1 MCIRD
6 SITGAGSVQMQAAG
20 QVRGNFPGLII
31 SAPVTAASNVTVGTN
46 LTITGG
52 GSMLTLNGH
61 TVTVSGNLAVQG
73 AGLLDMTNVSDVLTI
88 GGGVAFDGANETT
101 HLTAGILTIVG
112 NFTQAATSSGAS
124 FHPSGS
130 HLTVLSGGSP
140 TIAFATAGDVANTS
154 YFQNLQWSGGGS
166 LTLSSNVFVLGSFQ
180 LAGGSI
186 LKSQP
191 ATPTLTVGSLA
202 NASSLTLNNVLLRIN
217 QPAGTAIGL
226 NAVTFASTPGNLVAL
241 TVDHPG
247 VGSPFTFSN
256 LTFNTV
262 PSTGKYLV
270 ANDLNPSDGQPLTI
284 NLSNPSPGVP
294 GSFVTATGGAVVNWP
309 SGGAGIT
316 WTGAVSNDWF
326 VAGNWSGGS
335 VPNNVQHAIIPSGTP
350 NQPVVLTSFPNI
362 GSLTLDGFLDIAG
375 FDLTV
380 FGDVDGTGS
389 MVNSGG
395 TANLVMSG
403 VGNLGLANLPS
414 LRSNGAM
421 VTLTGNIIVAG
432 DVAVAGNG
440 GLDIGSHNLVAGGN
454 FSVLG
459 IGATLVM
466 TSPTGILNVA
476 GTVTFDGASEVGKLT
491 NGVLAAG
498 GDFTVLSSF
507 TPTAF
512 QATGLHE
519 TIFSNALGPQNIQ
532 MVNASLTGNH
542 FGHVALNTP
551 GSFTLVGMPL
561 FVEGSFNSP
570 GTGSVV
576 HGNGFR
582 VQASWSDINGLT
594 LDNAPLQIINPAVP
608 PALII
613 NDVLFQN
620 MSSAVDQLSISLP
633 GAPTAYSLNNLVFGT
648 TPVNGSYIFA
658 SDNLA
663 DANILTLNIVNPTP
677 SSPGAFAKTAGGAVI
692 IWPGTAPAPIWTGAN
707 SILWNDPGNWSTN
720 QVPNSSSDVTI
731 PNGTPNQP
739 TLDGVGAD
747 VHNLQIQS
755 GATVNNPDLTFVVN
769 GDLTGAGFIVGLGPT
784 MTGSAVTWSLNQV
797 DDLTIT
803 GSVTLGASNFV
814 NNSLTITGL
823 TAQLDIG
830 ANTLNVGGDLTVD
843 AGGLLK
849 MISSSATVLVNG
861 NALFDGGNETG
872 LLTNGNLNVRG
883 NFTQANSVSKSS
895 FAASGNHTLVLDGT
909 SPQTVTMPDSLLS
922 HAGNLFITNTTG
934 ITVTDVVSVLSALTI
949 AANVPV
955 TSTDLSFT
963 GGGFNVLGSVFTGA
977 GSLLKT
983 GRLYVGTTLTVN
995 GTWNQTSVIFTG
1007 TGQTAPSTIPY
1018 NFFYSKGTVT
1028 MAPGAFNA
1036 TTLTVQ
1042 GGSLTLSGKTTIGGG
1057 GVFLTAGT
1065 LKPNSN
1071 TLTTSGSLNLSATGT
1086 LTMQNALDSV
1096 ITTGTGSAFFG
1107 GGSTAGLL
1115 TAGVL
1120 KIAGNFVQTAGTSN
1134 TSFAAS
1140 GTHKTLLGAPGIKII
1155 NFATPGTGA
1164 GGSHFGNLD
1173 VTAATGGLNLSNDI
1187 VADGALISLPAGSA
1201 PTISGTSKKITAMSL
1216 TVTAAGTSL
1225 VLNYAPLVVNEQ
1237 GTIRPQ
1243 QFDRVS
1249 FLGYSAG
1256 ATLMDMTMVG
1266 TSVTPRPITF
1276 NGLALQTSGAGLY
1289 AKLVSSNSQF
1299 VTVTINGSDDPTGG
1313 PSKSNPSFGSTVN
1326 GARIVWQ

>member
-1 MCIRD
+1 
-6 SITGAGSVQMQAAG
+6 
-20 QVRGNFPGLII
+20 
-31 SAPVTAASNVTVGTN
+31 
-46 LTITGG
+46 
-52 GSMLTLNGH
+52 
-61 TVTVSGNLAVQG
+61 
-73 AGLLDMTNVSDVLTI
+73 
-88 GGGVAFDGANETT
+88 
-101 HLTAGILTIVG
+101 
-112 NFTQAATSSGAS
+112 
-124 FHPSGS
+124 
-130 HLTVLSGGSP
+130 
-140 TIAFATAGDVANTS
+140 
-154 YFQNLQWSGGGS
+154 
-166 LTLSSNVFVLGSFQ
+166 
-180 LAGGSI
+180 
-186 LKSQP
+186 
-191 ATPTLTVGSLA
+191 
-202 NASSLTLNNVLLRIN
+202 
-217 QPAGTAIGL
+217 
-226 NAVTFASTPGNLVAL
+226 
-241 TVDHPG
+241 
-247 VGSPFTFSN
+247 
-256 LTFNTV
+256 
-262 PSTGKYLV
+262 
-270 ANDLNPSDGQPLTI
+270 
-284 NLSNPSPGVP
+284 
-294 GSFVTATGGAVVNWP
+294 
-309 SGGAGIT
+309 
-316 WTGAVSNDWF
+316 SNDWF
-326 VAGNWSGGS
+326 VAGNWVGGV
-335 VPNNVQHAIIPSGTP
+335 VPNNTAHAIIPSGTP

-362 GSLTLDGFLDIAG
+362 GSLTLDGLLDIAG
-375 FDLTV
+375 HDLTV
-380 FGDVDGTGS
+380 FGDVNGTGT

-403 VGNLGLANLPS
+403 VSTLSLPTIPS

-421 VTLTGNIIVAG
+421 VTLTGNIIVSG

-440 GLDIGSHNLVAGGN
+440 GLDIGPHNLVAGGN

-466 TSPTGILNVA
+466 TSPLGVLNVV
-476 GTVTFDGASEVGKLT
+476 GTVTFDGASEAGKLT

-519 TIFSNALGPQNIQ
+519 TIFSNAVGPQNIQ
-532 MVNASLTGNH
+532 MANAGLTGNH

-561 FVEGSFNSP
+561 FIEGSINSP
-570 GTGSVV
+570 GAGSVI

-582 VQASWSDINGLT
+582 VQASSADINGLT
-594 LDNAPLQIINPAVP
+594 LDNAPLQIISTTSP
-608 PALII
+608 PVLIL

-620 MSSAVDQLSISLP
+620 MSTAIDQLAISLP
-633 GAPTAYSLNNLVFGT
+633 GAPTAYVLNDLVFNN

-658 SDNLA
+658 TDNTA
-663 DANILTLNIVNPTP
+663 DANILTLDLVAATP
-677 SSPGAFAKTAGGAVI
+677 GTPGAFAKTAGGAVI
-692 IWPGTAPAPIWTGAN
+692 TWPGTAPAPIWTGVISN
-707 SILWNDPGNWSTN
+707 LWNDPGNWSTN

-739 TLDGVGAD
+739 TLDGVGAN
-747 VHNLQIQS
+747 VHSLQIQS
-755 GATVNNPDLTFVVN
+755 GATVNNPSLSFVVN
-769 GDLTGAGFIVGLGPT
+769 GSLTGAGSIVGLGPT

-803 GSVTLGASNFV
+803 GNVTLGASNFV
-814 NNSLTITGL
+814 TNGLTITGL
-823 TAQLDIG
+823 GAQLDVG
-830 ANTLNVGGDLTVD
+830 ANTLNVGGDLTVF
-843 AGGLLK
+843 AGALLK
-849 MISSSATVLVNG
+849 MVSSSATVLVNG

-895 FAASGNHTLVLDGT
+895 FAASGNHTLVLDGA

-922 HAGNLFITNTTG
+922 HAGNLLITNTTG
-934 ITVTDVVSVLSALTI
+934 ITVTDVVSVQTALTI
-949 AANVPV
+949 GNNVPV
-955 TSTDLSFT
+955 TSTNTTFT
-963 GGGFNVLGSVFTGA
+963 GGGFNVAGSVLTAA
-977 GSLLKT
+977 GSVLQT

-1007 TGQTAPSTIPY
+1007 TGQTAPSNLPY
-1018 NFFYSKGTVT
+1018 ISFYSTGTVT

-1042 GGSLTLSGKTTIGGG
+1042 GGALTLSGKTTIGGG
-1057 GVFLTAGT
+1057 GVFVTSGT
-1065 LKPNSN
+1065 LKPNNN
-1071 TLTTSGSLNLSATGT
+1071 TLTTSGSLNTQTTGT

-1107 GGSTAGLL
+1107 GGSTVGLL

-1120 KIAGNFVQTAGTSN
+1120 KVAGNFVQTAGTST

-1173 VTAATGGLNLSNDI
+1173 VTAGTGGLNLSNDI
-1187 VADGALISLPAGSA
+1187 VADGALISLPSGSA
-1201 PTISGTSKKITAMSL
+1201 PIISGTSKKITAMSL
-1216 TVTAAGTSL
+1216 SVTATGTSL
-1225 VLNYAPLVVNEQ
+1225 VLNFAPLVVNEQ
-1237 GTIRPQ
+1237 GTIRSQ

-1249 FLGYSAG
+1249 FSGYSAG

-1266 TSVTPRPITF
+1266 ASVTPRPITF